1 MTLKATDTLKGI
13 WFGLGFFVCIYNDIK
28 DGFLPA
34 PALGIVSESAIIPSN
49 KTNCTN

>member
-13 WFGLGFFVCIYNDIK
+13 WFELVFFVCTFSDIK

-34 PALGIVSESAIIPSN
+34 PPLGIVSEFAIIPSN
-49 KTNCTN
+49 QTNCTN